1 MKVNTN
7 NIDNKEYQ
15 KGYDAGIKSVDY
27 LINKKT
33 TPNINIIAG
42 LLQSIMNIVYFKGHE
57 KTIDKMV
64 DFAQITAKKYSK

>member
-1 MKVNTN
+1 MKPN
-7 NIDNKEYQ
+7 NKEYQ

-42 LLQSIMNIVYFKGHE
+42 LLQSIMNIVYFKADK
-57 KTIDKMV
+57 KTIDEMV
-64 DFAQITAKKYSK
+64 DFAQITAKKYNK

>member
-1 MKVNTN
+1 MKPN
-7 NIDNKEYQ
+7 NKEYQ

-64 DFAQITAKKYSK
+64 KFAQITAKKYSK